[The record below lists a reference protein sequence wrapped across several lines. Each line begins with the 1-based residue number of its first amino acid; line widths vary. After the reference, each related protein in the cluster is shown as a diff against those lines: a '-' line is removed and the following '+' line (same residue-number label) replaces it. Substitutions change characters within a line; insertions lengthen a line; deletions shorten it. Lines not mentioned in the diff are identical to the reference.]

1 LIDTRIDTISN
12 IAFYNYIDAD
22 NLSRSYKE
30 HLSGY
35 STWEHKKHAAEY
47 LLYPENIGEKISIDE
62 VSLSDGELY
71 SIVTNKSAKEKKGAL
86 ISILNGTKV
95 EEIEAVLTKI
105 SIGKRLKV
113 KEITLDM
120 AKNMESA
127 SEHCFPNAKRVTDRF
142 HVVRL
147 VSDALQHVR
156 IKYRWEAIKLENES
170 INKARENHTRYNS
183 EVFANGDTR
192 KQLLARSRYLLFK
205 TPANWSKNQQVRAQI
220 LFKEYPILKQ
230 AYYLSMHFR
239 SLYNCQEKDTARIKM
254 MQWIEDTEKSGIDE
268 YNTAANSIKMNLEN
282 ILNFFHN
289 RSTNA
294 NAESFNAK
302 LKGFRAI
309 QRGIK
314 DINFF
319 LFRLE
324 KLFA

>member
-1 LIDTRIDTISN
+1 MIDTRIDTISN
-12 IAFYNYIDAD
+12 IAYYNFIDSD

-30 HLSGY
+30 HLSNY
-35 STWEHKKHAAEY
+35 SSWEHKEHASEY
-47 LLYPENIGEKISIDE
+47 LLYPENIGEKLSIDE

-71 SIVTNKSAKEKKGAL
+71 TIVTNKSAKGKKGAL
-86 ISILNGTKV
+86 VSILNGTKV
-95 EEIEAVLTKI
+95 EEIEAVLLKI
-105 SIGKRLKV
+105 PTEKRIKV

-127 SEHCFPNAKRVTDRF
+127 AERCFPKASRVTDRF

-156 IKYRWEAIKLENES
+156 IKYRWDAIKAENEAIK
-170 INKARENHTRYNS
+170 KARENLTPYHS
-183 EVFANGDTR
+183 EVLANGDTR

-205 TPANWSKNQQVRAQI
+205 APSNWSRKQQLRAEL

-230 AYYLSMHFR
+230 AYHLSMNFR
-239 SLYNCQEKDTARIKM
+239 GLYNCQDKIKARMKM
-254 MQWIEDTEKSGIDE
+254 LDWIDDTEKSEIDE
-268 YNTAANSIKMNLEN
+268 FNTAANSIKINLDS

-309 QRGIK
+309 QRGVK

>member
-1 LIDTRIDTISN
+1 MIDTRIDTISN
-12 IAFYNYIDAD
+12 IAFYHHIDPD

-35 STWEHKKHAAEY
+35 STWDHKEHAAEY

-71 SIVTNKSAKEKKGAL
+71 TIVTNKSAKGKKGAL
-86 ISILNGTKV
+86 IAILNGTKV
-95 EEIEAVLTKI
+95 EEIESVLLRI
-105 SIGKRLKV
+105 PVEKRLRV

-127 SEHCFPNAKRVTDRF
+127 SERCFPNAKLVTDRF

-156 IKYRWEAIKLENES
+156 IKYRWEAIKSENES
-170 INKARENHTRYNS
+170 IKIARADNIKYTP

-205 TPANWSKNQQVRAQI
+205 TPVNWSKTQQFRANI
-220 LFKEYPILKQ
+220 LFNEYPILKQ
-230 AYYLSMHFR
+230 AYSLSMHFR
-239 SLYNCQEKDTARIKM
+239 GLYNCQDKSTARIKIT
-254 MQWIEDTEKSGIDE
+254 QWIEDTEKSGIEE
-268 YNTAANSIKMNLEN
+268 YNTAANSIRINLEN
-282 ILNFFHN
+282 ILNFFHH

-294 NAESFNAK
+294 NAESFNSK

-309 QRGIK
+309 QRGVK
-314 DINFF
+314 DIDFF

>member
-1 LIDTRIDTISN
+1 
-12 IAFYNYIDAD
+12 
-22 NLSRSYKE
+22 
-30 HLSGY
+30 
-35 STWEHKKHAAEY
+35 

-62 VSLSDGELY
+62 VSLSNGELY
-71 SIVTNKSAKEKKGAL
+71 TIVTNKSAKGKKGAL

-95 EEIEAVLTKI
+95 EEIMAVLMKI
-105 SIGKRLKV
+105 PIEKRLKV
-113 KEITLDM
+113 KEVTLDM

-127 SEHCFPNAKRVTDRF
+127 SERCFPKAKMVTDRF

-170 INKARENHTRYNS
+170 IKEAQENKKRYTP

-205 TPANWSKNQQVRAQI
+205 TPVNWNKNQQIRADI
-220 LFKEYPILKQ
+220 LFKKYPIMKQ
-230 AYYLSMHFR
+230 AYNLSMHFR
-239 SLYNCQEKDTARIKM
+239 SLYNCQDKNTARIKM
-254 MQWIEDTEKSGIDE
+254 VQWIEDTEKSDIDE
-268 YNTAANSIKMNLEN
+268 YNTAANSIKINLEN

-309 QRGIK
+309 QRGVK
-314 DINFF
+314 DIDFF

>member
-12 IAFYNYIDAD
+12 IAFYQHIDPD

-35 STWEHKKHAAEY
+35 STWEHKEHASEY
-47 LLYPENIGEKISIDE
+47 LVYPENIGEKISIDE

-71 SIVTNKSAKEKKGAL
+71 TIVTNKSAKGKKGTL
-86 ISILNGTKV
+86 IAILKGTKV
-95 EEIEAVLTKI
+95 EEIESVLLRI
-105 SIGKRLKV
+105 PVEKRLRV

-127 SEHCFPNAKRVTDRF
+127 SERCFPNAQLVTDRF

-156 IKYRWEAIKLENES
+156 IKYRWEAIKSENES
-170 INKARENHTRYNS
+170 IKKAREDNTKYTP

-205 TPANWSKNQQVRAQI
+205 TPVNWSKTQQFRADI

-239 SLYNCQEKDTARIKM
+239 SLYNCQDKNTARIKM
-254 MQWIEDTEKSGIDE
+254 VQWIEDTVKSGIDE
-268 YNTAANSIKMNLEN
+268 YNTAANSIKINLEN
-282 ILNFFHN
+282 ILNFFHH

-309 QRGIK
+309 LRGVK
-314 DINFF
+314 DIDFF

>member
-1 LIDTRIDTISN
+1 MIDTRIDTISN

-95 EEIEAVLTKI
+95 EEIEAFLTKI

>member
-12 IAFYNYIDAD
+12 IAFYNYIDPD

-35 STWEHKKHAAEY
+35 STWEHKEHASEY
-47 LLYPENIGEKISIDE
+47 LLYSKNIGERISIDE

-71 SIVTNKSAKEKKGAL
+71 TIVTNKSAKGKKGAL

-95 EEIEAVLTKI
+95 EEIEAVLMKI
-105 SIGKRLKV
+105 PVENRIKV
-113 KEITLDM
+113 KEVTLDM

-127 SEHCFPNAKRVTDRF
+127 SGKCFPNASLVTDRF

-156 IKYRWEAIKLENES
+156 IKYRWEAIKSENES
-170 INKARENHTRYNS
+170 IKEARENHTTYTP

-205 TPANWSKNQQVRAQI
+205 TPSSWHKNQQIRADI

-230 AYYLSMHFR
+230 AYNLSMHFR
-239 SLYNCQEKDTARIKM
+239 GIYNCQDKNTARIKM
-254 MQWIEDTEKSGIDE
+254 VQWIEDTVKSGIDE
-268 YNTAANSIKMNLEN
+268 YNTAANSIKINLEN
-282 ILNFFHN
+282 ILNFFHH

-294 NAESFNAK
+294 NAESFNSK

-309 QRGIK
+309 QRGVK
-314 DINFF
+314 DIDFF

>member
-12 IAFYNYIDAD
+12 IAFYHHIEPD

-35 STWEHKKHAAEY
+35 STWEHKEHAAEY

-71 SIVTNKSAKEKKGAL
+71 TIVTNKSAKGKKGAL
-86 ISILNGTKV
+86 ICILNGTKV
-95 EEIEAVLTKI
+95 EEIEAVLMKI
-105 SIGKRLKV
+105 PVEKRLKV

-127 SEHCFPNAKRVTDRF
+127 SERCFPNASRVTDRF

-156 IKYRWEAIKLENES
+156 IKYRWEAIKSENES
-170 INKARENHTRYNS
+170 IKEARENHTKYTP
-183 EVFANGDTR
+183 EVFVNGDTR

-205 TPANWSKNQQVRAQI
+205 APANWSKNQKFRAEI

-230 AYYLSMHFR
+230 AYNLSMHFR
-239 SLYNCQEKDTARIKM
+239 SLYNCQEKNTARIKM
-254 MQWIEDTEKSGIDE
+254 VQWIEDTEKSGIDE
-268 YNTAANSIKMNLEN
+268 YNTAANSIKINLEN

-314 DINFF
+314 DITFF

>member
-1 LIDTRIDTISN
+1 MIDTRIDTISN
-12 IAFYNYIDAD
+12 IAFYHLIDPD
-22 NLSRSYKE
+22 NLSRSYKD

-35 STWEHKKHAAEY
+35 STWEHKELASEY

-71 SIVTNKSAKEKKGAL
+71 TIVTNKSAKGKKGAL
-86 ISILNGTKV
+86 IAILNGTKV
-95 EEIEAVLTKI
+95 EDIEVVLLKI
-105 SIGKRLKV
+105 PMEKRLKV
-113 KEITLDM
+113 KEVTLDM

-127 SEHCFPNAKRVTDRF
+127 SDRCFPNAKLVTDRF

-156 IKYRWEAIKLENES
+156 IKYRWEAIKAENES
-170 INKARENHTRYNS
+170 IKKARENHTTYTP
-183 EVFANGDTR
+183 EVFPNGDTR

-205 TPANWSKNQQVRAQI
+205 TPANWHRNQNIRADI
-220 LFKEYPILKQ
+220 LFKEYPMLKD
-230 AYYLSMHFR
+230 AYNLSMHFR
-239 SLYNCQEKDTARIKM
+239 SLYNCQDKNTARIKM
-254 MQWIEDTEKSGIDE
+254 VQWIEDTVKSGIEE
-268 YNTAANSIKMNLEN
+268 YNTAANSIKINLEN

-314 DINFF
+314 DLDFF
-319 LFRLE
+319 LFRVE

>member
-1 LIDTRIDTISN
+1 MIDTRIDTISN
-12 IAFYNYIDAD
+12 IAFYHHIDAD

-35 STWEHKKHAAEY
+35 STWKHKEHAAEY

-62 VSLSDGELY
+62 ISLSDGELY
-71 SIVTNKSAKEKKGAL
+71 TIVTNKSAKGKKGAL

-95 EEIEAVLTKI
+95 EDIEPILMKI
-105 SIGKRLKV
+105 PIEKRLKV

-127 SEHCFPNAKRVTDRF
+127 SKRCFPNAKLVTDRF

-156 IKYRWEAIKLENES
+156 IKYRWEAIKFENES
-170 INKARENHTRYNS
+170 IKKARENHTTYTPK
-183 EVFANGDTR
+183 VFANGDTR
-192 KQLLARSRYLLFK
+192 KKLLARSRYLLFK
-205 TPANWSKNQQVRAQI
+205 IPSNWTKKQQFRAEL

-230 AYYLSMHFR
+230 AYSSSMNFR
-239 SLYNCQEKDTARIKM
+239 SIYNFQDKNKARIKM
-254 MQWIEDTEKSGIDE
+254 MKWIEDTEKSGIE
-268 YNTAANSIKMNLEN
+268 EFNTAANSIKINLEN

-309 QRGIK
+309 QRGVK

>member
-12 IAFYNYIDAD
+12 IAFYHYLDAD

-35 STWEHKKHAAEY
+35 SIWENKAHASEY
-47 LLYPENIGEKISIDE
+47 LIYPENIDDKLSIDE

-71 SIVTNKSAKEKKGAL
+71 TIVTNKSAKGKKGAL
-86 ISILNGTKV
+86 VSILNGTKV
-95 EEIEAVLTKI
+95 EEIEAVLMRI
-105 SIGKRLKV
+105 PLEKRKKV
-113 KEITLDM
+113 KEVTLDM

-127 SEHCFPNAKRVTDRF
+127 SERCFPNAKLVTDRF
-142 HVVRL
+142 HVVKL

-156 IKYRWEAIKLENES
+156 IKYRWEAIKLENEN
-170 INKARENHTRYNS
+170 IKQARENHITYTS

-205 TPANWSKNQQVRAQI
+205 LPVNWHKKQQIRADI

-230 AYYLSMHFR
+230 AYNLSMHFR
-239 SLYNCQEKDTARIKM
+239 SLYNCQDKDTAKLKM
-254 MQWIEDTEKSGIDE
+254 IQWIEDTEKSGIDE
-268 YNTAANSIKMNLEN
+268 YNTAANSIKINLEN

-289 RSTNA
+289 RNTNA

-309 QRGIK
+309 QRGVK
-314 DINFF
+314 DLDFF

>member
-1 LIDTRIDTISN
+1 MIDTRIDTISN

>member
-12 IAFYNYIDAD
+12 IAYYHFIDSD
-22 NLSRSYKE
+22 NLSRSYKD

-35 STWEHKKHAAEY
+35 STWEHKEHASEY
-47 LLYPENIGEKISIDE
+47 LLYPKNIGDKISIDE

-71 SIVTNKSAKEKKGAL
+71 TIVTNKSAKGKKGAL
-86 ISILNGTKV
+86 IAILNGTRV
-95 EEIEAVLTKI
+95 EEIEAVLLRLTI
-105 SIGKRLKV
+105 AQRLKV

-127 SEHCFPNAKRVTDRF
+127 AERCFPNAQKVTDRF

-156 IKYRWEAIKLENES
+156 IKYRWEAIKNENDA
-170 INKARENHTRYNS
+170 IKKAKLGQTKYTA

-205 TPANWSKNQQVRAQI
+205 TSDKWSKNQQLRAQI
-220 LFKEYPILKQ
+220 LFKEYPELKK
-230 AYYLSMHFR
+230 AYSLSMHFR
-239 SLYNCQEKDTARIKM
+239 GLYNCQEKDTARIKM
-254 MQWIEDTEKSGIDE
+254 IQWIENTESSGIDE
-268 YNTAANSIKMNLEN
+268 FNTTANSIKINLEN

-302 LKGFRAI
+302 LKGFRAVL
-309 QRGIK
+309 RGIK
-314 DINFF
+314 DVNFF

>member
-1 LIDTRIDTISN
+1 MIDTRIDTISN
-12 IAFYNYIDAD
+12 IAFYHYIDSD

-35 STWEHKKHAAEY
+35 PTWEHKEHACEY
-47 LLYPENIGEKISIDE
+47 LLYSENIGEKICIDE

-71 SIVTNKSAKEKKGAL
+71 TIVTNKSAKGKKGAL
-86 ISILNGTKV
+86 ISILKGTKV
-95 EEIEAVLTKI
+95 EEIEAVLLKI
-105 SIGKRLKV
+105 PIEKRLQV

-127 SEHCFPNAKRVTDRF
+127 AKRCFPNAKRVTDRF
-142 HVVRL
+142 HVVQL

-156 IKYRWEAIKLENES
+156 IKYRWEAIKMENDAIKE
-170 INKARENHTRYNS
+170 ARESQTKYIS

-205 TPANWSKNQQVRAQI
+205 TPSNWSQSQRVRAQI
-220 LFKEYPILKQ
+220 LFKEYPILEQ
-230 AYYLSMHFR
+230 AYDLSITFR
-239 SLYNCQEKDTARIKM
+239 SLYNCQEKDIARIKM

-268 YNTAANSIKMNLEN
+268 YNTAANSIKINIES
-282 ILNFFHN
+282 ILNFFHH

-319 LFRLE
+319 LFRIE

>member
-12 IAFYNYIDAD
+12 IAFYHYIDSD
-22 NLSRSYKE
+22 NLGRSYKE

-35 STWEHKKHAAEY
+35 STWKHKEHASEY
-47 LLYPENIGEKISIDE
+47 LLYPENIREKISIDE

-71 SIVTNKSAKEKKGAL
+71 TILTNKSAKGKKGAL
-86 ISILNGTKV
+86 VSILNGTKA
-95 EEIEAVLTKI
+95 EEIEAVLMKI
-105 SIGKRLKV
+105 PIEKRLLV
-113 KEITLDM
+113 KEVTLDM
-120 AKNMESA
+120 ARNMESA
-127 SEHCFPNAKRVTDRF
+127 SKRCFPNASLVTDRF

-156 IKYRWEAIKLENES
+156 IKYRWEAIKSENEA
-170 INKARENHTRYNS
+170 IKKTRENHTTYTP
-183 EVFANGDTR
+183 EVFAHGDTR

-205 TPANWSKNQQVRAQI
+205 TPVDWHKNQQIRADI

-230 AYYLSMHFR
+230 AYNLSMHFR
-239 SLYNCQEKDTARIKM
+239 SIYNCQDKNTARIKM
-254 MQWIEDTEKSGIDE
+254 VQWIEDTEKSGIEE
-268 YNTAANSIKMNLEN
+268 YNTAANSIKLNLEN

-294 NAESFNAK
+294 NAESFNSK

-309 QRGIK
+309 QRGVK